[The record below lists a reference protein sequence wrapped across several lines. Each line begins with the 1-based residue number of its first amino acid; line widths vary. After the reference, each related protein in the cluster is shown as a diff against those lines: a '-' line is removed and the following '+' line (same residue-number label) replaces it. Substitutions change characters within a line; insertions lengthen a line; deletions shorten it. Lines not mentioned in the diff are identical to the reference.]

1 MALSSGTRLGPYEIL
16 AAIGA
21 GGMGEVY
28 KARDTRL
35 DRVVAVKVLPP
46 EWASDPAAKERFE
59 REAKTIA
66 SLKHPHI
73 CVLHDVGAENG
84 VSFLVMEFL
93 EGETLTDRLVRGPLP
108 LQEALGVA
116 IAIGDALDK
125 AHRQGV
131 IHRDL
136 KPANVMLTASGP
148 KLLDF
153 GLAKSQAALPAAT
166 SVTLPGTILGT
177 MQYMAPEQLDGA
189 EADRRTD
196 IFGFGVV
203 VHEMVTGKKAFE
215 GKSQVLLISA
225 IATST
230 PPPLSLVQPETPN
243 ALDDLVKTCLEK
255 DPADRWQDAR
265 DVVAE
270 LRWIAEG
277 GSDAGLAG
285 PASKGRRTMRAW
297 LLRGSHHSLVACVP
311 LHAGPTAAGG
321 SAVPSSAKPDGA
333 ARRNTDRQ
341 QCERRRRDLQPG
353 RQRGLSGRPVDCL
366 HSQGESDRRDGPV
379 RAARGRGGPTAPRRD
394 G

>member
-1 MALSSGTRLGPYEIL
+1 VALATGARLGPYEIL
-16 AAIGA
+16 SPIGA

-35 DRVVAVKVLPP
+35 DRIVAIKVLPP
-46 EWASDPAAKERFE
+46 EWVSDPTAKERFD
-59 REAKTIA
+59 REAQTIA

-73 CVLHDVGAENG
+73 CVLHDVGITDG
-84 VSFLVMEFL
+84 VSFLVMEYL
-93 EGETLTDRLVRGPLP
+93 EGETLTDRLARGPIPLP
-108 LQEALGVA
+108 EALGIA

-136 KPANVMLTASGP
+136 KPSNVMLTPSGP

-153 GLAKSQAALPAAT
+153 GLAKSQAALPTAT

-177 MQYMAPEQLDGA
+177 MQYMAPEQLDGVV
-189 EADRRTD
+189 ADRRTD
-196 IFGFGVV
+196 IFAFGVV

-225 IATST
+225 IATAT
-230 PPPLSLVQPETPN
+230 PPPLSRVQPETPA

-277 GSDAGLAG
+277 GSDDLGGLA
-285 PASKGRRTMRAW
+285 AKGRRTMRAW
-297 LLRGSHHSLVACVP
+297 IG
-311 LHAGPTAAGG
+311 
-321 SAVPSSAKPDGA
+321 
-333 ARRNTDRQ
+333 
-341 QCERRRRDLQPG
+341 
-353 RQRGLSGRPVDCL
+353 
-366 HSQGESDRRDGPV
+366 
-379 RAARGRGGPTAPRRD
+379 RAAQVAGATVISRGPRISTCRVPRHRRKS
-394 G
+394 GSGFLAT